1 MEIIV
6 LCLFCLLLLGTVF
19 FGGSLVLALFL
30 GLLLFWCYGLCRKT
44 APASLLQMTL
54 QGIMT
59 VRNILITFLLIGVL
73 TAFWR
78 ACGTIPAIVGG
89 ASKWISSSQVVVLTF
104 VMNGAVSFLL
114 GSSFATAAT
123 MGVISMIMAQG
134 MGTSPALAG
143 GAILGGIYFGD
154 RCSSVSTSALLVS
167 ELTKTDIYRNIHH
180 MFRSALVPVAGSI
193 LFYLCLGRGD
203 MNWHSQGEI
212 VDFSFYFYL
221 GLPVLLPAAA
231 ILVLG
236 FFHVAVKKTMG
247 ASILLAG
254 ICALCF
260 QHVGVLDLL
269 HMAVFGFHPA
279 HEELNRI
286 LGGGGLVS
294 MVKVAAIVCLSSS
307 YAGIF
312 QGTGMLERIRE
323 MVKLLSKK
331 VGPFGTL
338 VLVSASAVVT
348 ACNQTLAIMVTWEL
362 GKPLME
368 DREEMALAMEDS
380 VVVMAALVP
389 WSIAC
394 AVPLESVGAP
404 MSAIPAAV
412 YLWLLPLWH

>member
-1 MEIIV
+1 
-6 LCLFCLLLLGTVF
+6 
-19 FGGSLVLALFL
+19 
-30 GLLLFWCYGLCRKT
+30 
-44 APASLLQMTL
+44 MTL

-59 VRNILITFLLIGVL
+59 VRNILIIFLLIGVL

-203 MNWHSQGEI
+203 MNWQSQGEI
-212 VDFSFYFYL
+212 VDFSSYFYL

-236 FFHVAVKKTMG
+236 FFHVAVKKTIG
-247 ASILLAG
+247 ARE
-254 ICALCF
+254 ALIKSLSDF
-260 QHVGVLDLL
+260 
-269 HMAVFGFHPA
+269 
-279 HEELNRI
+279 I
-286 LGGGGLVS
+286 LGFLCN
-294 MVKVAAIVCLSSS
+294 ARNSSTRIAS
-307 YAGIF
+307 YLRRAMTKQCIKIL
-312 QGTGMLERIRE
+312 M
-323 MVKLLSKK
+323 KSD
-331 VGPFGTL
+331 
-338 VLVSASAVVT
+338 SA
-348 ACNQTLAIMVTWEL
+348 N
-362 GKPLME
+362 
-368 DREEMALAMEDS
+368 
-380 VVVMAALVP
+380 
-389 WSIAC
+389 
-394 AVPLESVGAP
+394 
-404 MSAIPAAV
+404 
-412 YLWLLPLWH
+412 

>member
-1 MEIIV
+1 
-6 LCLFCLLLLGTVF
+6 
-19 FGGSLVLALFL
+19 
-30 GLLLFWCYGLCRKT
+30 
-44 APASLLQMTL
+44 MTL

-203 MNWHSQGEI
+203 MNWQSQGEI
-212 VDFSFYFYL
+212 VDFSSYFYL

-247 ASILLAG
+247 ARE
-254 ICALCF
+254 ALIKSLSDF
-260 QHVGVLDLL
+260 
-269 HMAVFGFHPA
+269 
-279 HEELNRI
+279 I
-286 LGGGGLVS
+286 LGFLCN
-294 MVKVAAIVCLSSS
+294 ARNSSTRIAS
-307 YAGIF
+307 YLRRAMTKQCIKIL
-312 QGTGMLERIRE
+312 M
-323 MVKLLSKK
+323 KSD
-331 VGPFGTL
+331 
-338 VLVSASAVVT
+338 SA
-348 ACNQTLAIMVTWEL
+348 N
-362 GKPLME
+362 
-368 DREEMALAMEDS
+368 
-380 VVVMAALVP
+380 
-389 WSIAC
+389 
-394 AVPLESVGAP
+394 
-404 MSAIPAAV
+404 
-412 YLWLLPLWH
+412 

>member
-44 APASLLQMTL
+44 APAFLLQMTL

-203 MNWHSQGEI
+203 MNWQSQGEI
-212 VDFSFYFYL
+212 VDFSSYFYL

-247 ASILLAG
+247 ARE
-254 ICALCF
+254 ALIKSLSDF
-260 QHVGVLDLL
+260 
-269 HMAVFGFHPA
+269 
-279 HEELNRI
+279 I
-286 LGGGGLVS
+286 LGFLCN
-294 MVKVAAIVCLSSS
+294 ARNSSTRIAS
-307 YAGIF
+307 YLRRAMTKQCIKIL
-312 QGTGMLERIRE
+312 M
-323 MVKLLSKK
+323 KSD
-331 VGPFGTL
+331 
-338 VLVSASAVVT
+338 SA
-348 ACNQTLAIMVTWEL
+348 N
-362 GKPLME
+362 
-368 DREEMALAMEDS
+368 
-380 VVVMAALVP
+380 
-389 WSIAC
+389 
-394 AVPLESVGAP
+394 
-404 MSAIPAAV
+404 
-412 YLWLLPLWH
+412 